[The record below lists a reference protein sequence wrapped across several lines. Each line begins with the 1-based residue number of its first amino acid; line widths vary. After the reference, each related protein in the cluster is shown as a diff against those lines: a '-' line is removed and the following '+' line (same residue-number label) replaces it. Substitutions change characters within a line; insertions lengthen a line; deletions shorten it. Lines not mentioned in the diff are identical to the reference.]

1 MSDIP
6 EKFMMA
12 AREIACAFFPS
23 GTHSNIRLGR
33 YDTRATVQASA
44 RALMAAAK
52 EADEAATRRERERCG
67 WKPIETAPKDGRKVQ
82 VLAVLNPPE
91 KWHDSVRDLPPYEGE
106 CSYHEDA
113 GWCVCTMREVT
124 HWRPLPQQYGW
135 LAELKG
141 VSPRWAFLNPMDYDE
156 HWTTDAS
163 KALRFA
169 RREDAQAFIDHS
181 GWTAVFPTEHVWDD
195 GKSAILK
202 GDA

>member
-1 MSDIP
+1 MSDAIP
-6 EKFMMA
+6 EKFMTA
-12 AREIACAFFPS
+12 ARGLARAVEDCLTS
-23 GTHSNIRLGR
+23 RNTVSVLGEDR
-33 YDTRATVQASA
+33 IA

-141 VSPRWAFLNPMDYDE
+141 ANPRWAFLNPMDYDE